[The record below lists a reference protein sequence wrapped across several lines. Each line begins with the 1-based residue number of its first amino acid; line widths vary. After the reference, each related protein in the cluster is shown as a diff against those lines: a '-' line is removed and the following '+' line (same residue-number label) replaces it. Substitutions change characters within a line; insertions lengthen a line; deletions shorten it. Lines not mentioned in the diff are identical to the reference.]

1 MNKLTTFLL
10 PFALLFNAL
19 LLQAQLTTPPIG
31 GNKKASVTEL
41 VGLTNVTINYDRP
54 AVKGREGKIWGQL
67 VHNGFKDLG
76 YGISKAA
83 PWRAGANE
91 NTTIEFSTDVKVE
104 GKALPAGKYGLF
116 MAMGVGEATVIFS
129 KKNSAWGSYFYKQED
144 DALRVTVKTM
154 PLTEGVERLKYEFMD
169 EVVNAA
175 TVSLMWEKLKI
186 PFRIETD
193 LVKNQIDVFRKEIAG
208 AKGEDWKAAVQAAN
222 YCVEYNSNLPEA
234 LEWATYAVNG
244 PYVGEKNFRT
254 LSCLAN
260 VQNKM
265 GKTAE
270 ADATMKL
277 ALPMGNLS
285 DVHLYARG
293 LLDQKRG
300 KEAFDIFKMNNDK
313 YPDEF
318 ISLMGMTRGYS
329 AIGDYK
335 KALEFAQKALPKAP
349 DAELKTSAEGMIEK
363 LKKGEA
369 IN

>member
-1 MNKLTTFLL
+1 MNKLTTFSLSL
-10 PFALLFNAL
+10 AFIFNAFL
-19 LLQAQLTTPPIG
+19 VKAQLTTPPIG
-31 GNKKASVTEL
+31 GNKKASVMEL
-41 VGLTNVTINYDRP
+41 VGLTNITVNYDRP

-91 NTTIEFSTDVKVE
+91 NTTIEFSTDVKID
-104 GKALPAGKYGLF
+104 GKSLAAGKYGLF

-129 KKNSAWGSYFYKQED
+129 RKNTAWGSYFYKQED
-144 DALRVTVKTM
+144 DALRVMVKTM
-154 PLTEGVERLKYEFMD
+154 PLTEGVERLKFEFSD

-175 TVSLMWEKLKI
+175 TISLMWEKLKI
-186 PFRIETD
+186 PFRVETD

-208 AKGEDWKAAVQAAN
+208 AKGEDWKAALQAAN
-222 YCVEYNSNLPEA
+222 YCVEYDSNLTEA
-234 LEWATYAVNG
+234 LEWANYAVSG
-244 PYVGEKNFRT
+244 PYVGEKNFKT
-254 LSCLAN
+254 LSCLAS
-260 VQNKM
+260 VQQKL
-265 GKTAE
+265 GKKVD
-270 ADATMKL
+270 ADATMKM

-285 DVHLYARG
+285 QVHLYARE
-293 LLDQKRG
+293 LLDNKRS

-313 YPDEF
+313 FPEEF
-318 ISLMGMTRGYS
+318 TTLMGMTRAYS

-349 DAELKTSAEGMIEK
+349 DAELKTSAEDMIEK

-369 IN
+369 VK

>member
-129 KKNSAWGSYFYKQED
+129 KKNSAWGSYF
-144 DALRVTVKTM
+144 
-154 PLTEGVERLKYEFMD
+154 
-169 EVVNAA
+169 
-175 TVSLMWEKLKI
+175 
-186 PFRIETD
+186 
-193 LVKNQIDVFRKEIAG
+193 
-208 AKGEDWKAAVQAAN
+208 
-222 YCVEYNSNLPEA
+222 
-234 LEWATYAVNG
+234 
-244 PYVGEKNFRT
+244 
-254 LSCLAN
+254 
-260 VQNKM
+260 
-265 GKTAE
+265 
-270 ADATMKL
+270 
-277 ALPMGNLS
+277 
-285 DVHLYARG
+285 
-293 LLDQKRG
+293 
-300 KEAFDIFKMNNDK
+300 
-313 YPDEF
+313 
-318 ISLMGMTRGYS
+318 
-329 AIGDYK
+329 
-335 KALEFAQKALPKAP
+335 
-349 DAELKTSAEGMIEK
+349 
-363 LKKGEA
+363 
-369 IN
+369 